1 MEVVTLLLSGL
12 TIFAL
17 RILDVSLGTLRI
29 GFLVRGQRLYAG
41 AFGFVE
47 SLVWLVAVS
56 QVITNLDSVYKMIGY
71 AGGYAVGTMLGV
83 SIEKWL
89 AMGDAMVRVVTPAN
103 APSPSAALRAAGFP
117 VTEVNARGRD
127 GDVSLSFAVVPRKK
141 LVKMMKLLEE
151 ISPEAFITVEQ
162 TSLPRQAAR
171 KAISGSTI
179 THE

>member
-1 MEVVTLLLSGL
+1 MDFIPLLLSGL

-29 GFLVRGQRLYAG
+29 GFLVRGQRLFAG

-71 AGGYAVGTMLGV
+71 AAGYAVGTMLGV

-89 AMGDAMVRVVTPAN
+89 AMGDAMVRIVTSAS
-103 APSPSAALRAAGFP
+103 APSPSGPLRAAGFS

-127 GDVSLSFAVVPRKK
+127 GDVSLAFAVVPRKR
-141 LVKMMKLLEE
+141 LVKMMKMLEE
-151 ISPEAFITVEQ
+151 TNPHAFITIEQ

-171 KAISGSTI
+171 RFISGTNVP
-179 THE
+179 HE